1 MSGLVGKQRICVI
14 GAGPS
19 GTAVL
24 RALNQPKEKGAII
37 PEVVCYEKQSDW
49 GGLWNYSWRT
59 GLDEHGMRVHGS
71 MYRHLWSNGPKE
83 CLEFADYYFE
93 EHFGKA
99 IPSFPPREVL
109 YDYIQGRAN
118 KANVK
123 QWVQLNT
130 PVQVVHT
137 MTPRVCLQL
146 LRIIRKQNSKVSKHL
161 IMLYVALDIFQ
172 RQMYRILMELNNLQ
186 VELCIHMIF
195 VVRKSLKVKIL
206 LLLEQVIVQKILPLN
221 VINMASNQ

>member
-24 RALNQPKEKGAII
+24 RAFKSAKEKGAII

-130 PVQVVHT
+130 PVQNCTYDDTTSMFTVTAYNTKTKQQSIETFDYVICCTGHFS
-137 MTPRVCLQL
+137 TPNVP
-146 LRIIRKQNSKVSKHL
+146 
-161 IMLYVALDIFQ
+161 YFDG
-172 RQMYRILMELNNLQ
+172 MYN
-186 VELCIHMIF
+186 
-195 VVRKSLKVKIL
+195 
-206 LLLEQVIVQKILPLN
+206 
-221 VINMASNQ
+221 INMYNYIYI